1 MSGLVWKYVC
11 RIVWT
16 SVGLCRLVS
25 ESPPLWSWG
34 YLSIFL
40 PYLCMTCHVPSWR
53 AAANEHV
60 RKQLPKSDT
69 ALCVLWNEYPYTT
82 WFYSLTPLLVYRM
95 SNHVQAVSMLKKIPV
110 YKMFTGSEPTFLWH
124 EGQDFRGCFFE
135 IPISGNIVI
144 VMKWPPK
151 KSFYRLPASPFHK
164 DLCKGDTI
172 DNWSGRI
179 CTPPL
184 TNSWQTIIWIEITRM
199 NKMLIHFLTFI
210 LSLAPLTEPLKGW
223 QQRRR
228 PKMRHV
234 CRTRPTK
241 TKINKTLAR
250 PHVSIRPCLL
260 VP

>member
-53 AAANEHV
+53 AATNEHV

-151 KSFYRLPASPFHK
+151 KSFYRLPTSPFHK
-164 DLCKGDTI
+164 DLCKGD
-172 DNWSGRI
+172 
-179 CTPPL
+179 
-184 TNSWQTIIWIEITRM
+184 WQTI
-199 NKMLIHFLTFI
+199 
-210 LSLAPLTEPLKGW
+210 
-223 QQRRR
+223 
-228 PKMRHV
+228 
-234 CRTRPTK
+234 
-241 TKINKTLAR
+241 
-250 PHVSIRPCLL
+250 
-260 VP
+260 